1 MNPAASDL
9 GAGGTVSPSSPAQL
23 TQNRHARG
31 LGAGGAKQIWGESKL
46 NLIIV
51 VF

>member
-9 GAGGTVSPSSPAQL
+9 GAGGAESPPSPAQSP
-23 TQNRHARG
+23 QNRHSRG
-31 LGAGGAKQIWGESKL
+31 LGAGGAKQIWGENKL
-46 NLIIV
+46 NLIV

>member
-9 GAGGTVSPSSPAQL
+9 GAGGTASPPSPAQL
-23 TQNRHARG
+23 PQNRHARG

-46 NLIIV
+46 NLIVV